1 MIMTDYNN
9 PIPDDLPA
17 CQELLRAAY
26 QRLCDLER
34 QLDEFVATTDELKQA
49 YACIK
54 EEYLA
59 LKRLFYG
66 PRRERL
72 AEAPGQQHLFD
83 DDVAPPPPAE
93 LAAADDDEEVPS
105 RSARRKGT
113 AADPFPTIFPAKT
126 FPMMSPPRSG
136 SAAAAAIK
144 PGSAR
149 M

>member
-72 AEAPGQQHLFD
+72 AEAPGNSTSSMTMSHL
-83 DDVAPPPPAE
+83 P
-93 LAAADDDEEVPS
+93 
-105 RSARRKGT
+105 RR
-113 AADPFPTIFPAKT
+113 
-126 FPMMSPPRSG
+126 RN
-136 SAAAAAIK
+136 
-144 PGSAR
+144 
-149 M
+149 

>member
-59 LKRLFYG
+59 LEAALLWTT
-66 PRRERL
+66 PRAAGRS
-72 AEAPGQQHLFD
+72 AGQQHLFD